1 MATTGVTSDAV
12 GAWIE
17 ANWHLDITLA
27 DWWQR
32 LADAGY
38 AFPHWPTG
46 FGGSDMRAADVSAIQ
61 QLLGTHGVI
70 GPPTGNAPNM
80 GVPTVLTHGTDDQ
93 QARFV
98 RPVAN
103 GAEAWCQLFSE
114 PGAGSDLASLAT
126 KAERDGDEYVD
137 HRSEGVE
144 LRAPTSASGGCCS
157 PAPTPT
163 CPSTPASRG

>member
-46 FGGSDMRAADVSAIQ
+46 FGGSDMRASDASAIQ

-93 QARFV
+93 KERFV
-98 RPVAN
+98 KPVAN
-103 GAEAWCQLFSE
+103 GQNAWCQLFSK
-114 PGAGSDLASLAT
+114 PGAGSEVTAGAVNGSLP
-126 KAERDGDEYVD
+126 ERPSD
-137 HRSEGVE
+137 
-144 LRAPTSASGGCCS
+144 APTATPPPIKMTTATTPIVYARFQTKEAIESAS
-157 PAPTPT
+157 A
-163 CPSTPASRG
+163 